1 MVKKNRLVGTIEKRS
16 PSSWRLRVTV
26 DYDEAGNPIRKQRTT
41 RTKRAEDREKE
52 LMAFINEL
60 ESGDYLD
67 IKSVLF
73 QDFVKEYMI
82 NHVEKNL
89 QITSQELYTN
99 IINVHILPSF
109 ARKKLGDIS
118 TMQVLR
124 FFDDMEKTGKSVY
137 VRRNTLSTLRSIFTQ
152 AVKWKVIKH
161 NPCDGVSPPRRPKKV
176 QKVYDEAGV
185 SKLFKKLKT
194 ERLDWQVLVSIAVM
208 TGAREGEIAGLE
220 WKHIDLDKQTI
231 LFEQTIVEE
240 KGVGVTVRSGL
251 KGGKDKLVSIPDSLA
266 ALLAEYKEVRENE
279 KSAAQEEWTW
289 SEHFFLFTNVNGKP
303 IRTDSIYQRWIKFL
317 EKNGLERIRF
327 HDIRHTSASLLIAK
341 GVHAKVIQERLG
353 HADIG
358 TTMNTYSHVFREAD
372 QSAADHFNKLI

>member
-89 QITSQELYTN
+89 QITSQELYSN

-161 NPCDGVSPPRRPKKV
+161 NPCDGVSPPRRPKKI
-176 QKVYDEAGV
+176 QKVYNEADV

-194 ERLDWQVLVSIAVM
+194 ERIDWQVLVSIAVM

-220 WKHIDLDKQTI
+220 WKHIDLNKQTI

>member
-161 NPCDGVSPPRRPKKV
+161 NPCDGVSPPRRPKKI
-176 QKVYDEAGV
+176 QKVYNEADV

-194 ERLDWQVLVSIAVM
+194 ERIDWQVLVSIAVM

-220 WKHIDLDKQTI
+220 WKHIDLNKQTI

>member
-16 PSSWRLRVTV
+16 PFSWRLRVTV

>member
-1 MVKKNRLVGTIEKRS
+1 M
-16 PSSWRLRVTV
+16 RVTV

-220 WKHIDLDKQTI
+220 WKHIDLDKQTV

>member
-1 MVKKNRLVGTIEKRS
+1 MAKKNRLVGTIEKRS

-73 QDFVKEYMI
+73 QDFVKEYMT

-124 FFDDMEKTGKSVY
+124 FFDDMEKAGKSVY

-266 ALLAEYKEVRENE
+266 VLLTEYKEVRENE
-279 KSAAQEEWTW
+279 KFAAQEEWTW
-289 SEHFFLFTNVNGKP
+289 SGHFFLFTNVNGKP

>member
-220 WKHIDLDKQTI
+220 WKHIDLDKQTV

>member
-1 MVKKNRLVGTIEKRS
+1 MAKKNRLVGTIEKRS

-124 FFDDMEKTGKSVY
+124 FFDDMEKAGKSVY

-161 NPCDGVSPPRRPKKV
+161 NPCDGVSPPRRPKKA
-176 QKVYDEAGV
+176 QKVYDEADI

-194 ERLDWQVLVSIAVM
+194 ERIDWQVLVSIAVM

-220 WKHIDLDKQTI
+220 WKHIDLDKRTI

-240 KGVGVTVRSGL
+240 KGVGVTVRYGL

-266 ALLAEYKEVRENE
+266 TLLTEYKEVRENE
-279 KSAAQEEWTW
+279 KSAAQEDWTW
-289 SEHFFLFTNVNGKP
+289 SEHFFLFTNVNGRP

-372 QSAADHFNKLI
+372 QSAASHFNKLI

>member
-41 RTKRAEDREKE
+41 RTKRAEGREKE

-161 NPCDGVSPPRRPKKV
+161 NPCDGVSPPRRPKKI
-176 QKVYDEAGV
+176 QKVYNEADV

-194 ERLDWQVLVSIAVM
+194 ERIDWQVLVSIAVM

-220 WKHIDLDKQTI
+220 WKHIDLNKQTI

>member
-185 SKLFKKLKT
+185 SKLFKKIKT

>member
-185 SKLFKKLKT
+185 SKLFKKIKT

-220 WKHIDLDKQTI
+220 WKHIDLNKQTI

>member
-161 NPCDGVSPPRRPKKV
+161 NPCDGVSPPRRPKKI
-176 QKVYDEAGV
+176 QKVYNEADV